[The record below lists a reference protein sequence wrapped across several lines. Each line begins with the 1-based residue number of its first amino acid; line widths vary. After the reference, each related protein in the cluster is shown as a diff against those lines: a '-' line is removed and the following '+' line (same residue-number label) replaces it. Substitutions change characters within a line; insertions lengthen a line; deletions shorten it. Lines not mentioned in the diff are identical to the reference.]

1 MFVLPYFYNI
11 EAFVFLV
18 PPAVCL
24 FVAMSALLRLDKTN
38 NNHLNENDVFSD
50 ENPFTKRT
58 SIIVN
63 KVVLFIAVILFCI
76 TVFFSVYFWSLGS
89 NWTN

>member
-24 FVAMSALLRLDKTN
+24 FVAMSALLRLDRASN
-38 NNHLNENDVFSD
+38 AQSNDDTLS
-50 ENPFTKRT
+50 EKNPQAKQTGMMFNK
-58 SIIVN
+58 IVLFVS
-63 KVVLFIAVILFCI
+63 VVLFCVTAFLA
-76 TVFFSVYFWSLGS
+76 VYFWSLGS